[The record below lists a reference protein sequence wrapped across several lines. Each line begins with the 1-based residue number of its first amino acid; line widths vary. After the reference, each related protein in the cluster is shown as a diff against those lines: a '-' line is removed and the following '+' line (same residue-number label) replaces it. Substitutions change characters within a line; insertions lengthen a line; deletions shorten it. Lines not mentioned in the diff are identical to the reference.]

1 MSEVVPRRYL
11 NKYGGVFT
19 SEIRDTRT
27 KTRKRQRKSV
37 EHTTRQLES
46 NSIGNTRP
54 TRNPNESSQSTQNA
68 TYAKMFS
75 TYTPP
80 VKKTKPFIQ
89 N

>member
-1 MSEVVPRRYL
+1 MDEVVPKRYL

-27 KTRKRQRKSV
+27 KKRKRQRKSV
-37 EHTTRQLES
+37 EQTAQQPES
-46 NSIGNTRP
+46 SNIGNTR
-54 TRNPNESSQSTQNA
+54 TIRNPNESSKNKQNA
-68 TYAKMFS
+68 TYAIMFS

-80 VKKTKPFIQ
+80 VKKTKPLTQ